1 VVAKR
6 ADQSSP
12 RVDVEKQARNLNTK
26 GTKRTKKKEIDA
38 WRSIELCLH
47 HMDNLFRGSRWV
59 YNVFFVRFVPFVFK
73 IFAVLLLDIRHNINL
88 P

>member
-1 VVAKR
+1 
-6 ADQSSP
+6 
-12 RVDVEKQARNLNTK
+12 
-26 GTKRTKKKEIDA
+26 
-38 WRSIELCLH
+38 
-47 HMDNLFRGSRWV
+47 MDNLFRGSRWV